1 MEDDI
6 IYSRRSFHALCNFN
20 MVGKLAKMK
29 TTLNT
34 THLYCIQAMSLP
46 AGVGVG
52 VGESCQGGGVGGAC
66 HAHTAAD
73 RLATIVRL
81 LAGRVAPPPPSE
93 TNK

>member
-1 MEDDI
+1 MQFQYGGQI
-6 IYSRRSFHALCNFN
+6 
-20 MVGKLAKMK
+20 AKMK

-46 AGVGVG
+46 AGGVG
-52 VGESCQGGGVGGAC
+52 VGEPGQGGGGGGAC

-81 LAGRVAPPPPSE
+81 LAGRVASPPPSE
-93 TNK
+93 TNIICSSRQF